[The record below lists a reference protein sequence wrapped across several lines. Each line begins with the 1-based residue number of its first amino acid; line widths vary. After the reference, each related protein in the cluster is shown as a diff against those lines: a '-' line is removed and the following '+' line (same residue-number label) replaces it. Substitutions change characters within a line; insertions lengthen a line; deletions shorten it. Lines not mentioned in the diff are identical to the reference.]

1 MYNEVLNNRC
11 VPQALL
17 CLLQKMIKGT
27 HLFPLIFFFPL
38 IDTLSGKIKF
48 HFKIIQSSWYIFL
61 SHAKSIIK
69 SDFLTNVESKH
80 CYKIMITLA

>member
-1 MYNEVLNNRC
+1 MC
-11 VPQALL
+11 TPSFALPSA
-17 CLLQKMIKGT
+17 KDDKRNTFIS
-27 HLFPLIFFFPL
+27 IDFFFPL
-38 IDTLSGKIKF
+38 IDILSGKIKF